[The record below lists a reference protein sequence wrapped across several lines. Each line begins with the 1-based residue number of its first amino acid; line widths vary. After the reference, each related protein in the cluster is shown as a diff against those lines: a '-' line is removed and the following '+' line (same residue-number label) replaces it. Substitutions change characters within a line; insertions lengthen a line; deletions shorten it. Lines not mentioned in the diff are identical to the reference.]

1 MKQFQILI
9 LLSAFLLSG
18 CSYLNSF
25 MGSSSQQKIEF
36 QLDQLDTDGLYGPED
51 GKRSVSYEFCI
62 PGVVE
67 YAQQVMSIDQTA
79 IIYKDSPGRIQCKK
93 YEYLVIG
100 ETSQPD
106 FKTTLHNLATLD
118 YVTRIVEA
126 HFE

>member
-1 MKQFQILI
+1 M
-9 LLSAFLLSG
+9 SG

-25 MGSSSQQKIEF
+25 WVSSPQKKIEF